1 MDLCFLAFFTLE
13 IALKLYG
20 FGAAYLRELFNLVD
34 AAIVLG
40 SLAITVVAIDIGASA
55 AGGGTLL
62 RSLPILR
69 VVKVVRL
76 LRVVLA
82 MTRLQRSRERYRRTK
97 MCGFGA
103 PVDRVFEM
111 ITELRGAVRLTLT
124 P

>member
-1 MDLCFLAFFTLE
+1 M
-13 IALKLYG
+13 
-20 FGAAYLRELFNLVD
+20 
-34 AAIVLG
+34 
-40 SLAITVVAIDIGASA
+40 
-55 AGGGTLL
+55 L

-103 PVDRVFEM
+103 PVGRRNPNPSR
-111 ITELRGAVRLTLT
+111 T
-124 P
+124 

>member
-69 VVKVVRL
+69 VVKVAWVRVWV
-76 LRVVLA
+76 RV
-82 MTRLQRSRERYRRTK
+82 
-97 MCGFGA
+97 
-103 PVDRVFEM
+103 RV
-111 ITELRGAVRLTLT
+111 TVTVRIRVGQG
-124 P
+124 